1 VHALRN
7 IHAVLVPNGLLV
19 DTQPISAQPRVTA
32 DDAELGALDMRE
44 WVETIHAVDQRVN
57 ETIVAGLYELTAER
71 ELVVTSTFD
80 DGQDCIEIAQGWQG
94 TQVPRPLTDRLA
106 AIRDHVAL
114 EQRVRLR
121 AFQRAAEPA
130 WGSRDVATE

>member
-1 VHALRN
+1 MHALRN

-19 DTQPISAQPRVTA
+19 DTQPISVHPRVTA
-32 DDAELGALDMRE
+32 DGAELGLLDMRE
-44 WVETIHAVDQRVN
+44 WLETIHAVDERIN

-80 DGQDCIEIAQGWQG
+80 DGQDCIEIAESWQG
-94 TQVPRPLTDRLA
+94 TKVPRPLNDRLA
-106 AIRDHVAL
+106 AVRDHVAL

-121 AFQRAAEPA
+121 AFHRAAE
-130 WGSRDVATE
+130 ST

>member
-1 VHALRN
+1 MHALRN

-19 DTQPISAQPRVTA
+19 DTQPISPHPRVTA

-44 WVETIHAVDQRVN
+44 WIETIRAVDERVD
-57 ETIVAGLYELTAER
+57 EAIVAGLYKLTAER

-80 DGQDCIEIAQGWQG
+80 DGQDCIEIAGSWQG
-94 TQVPRPLTDRLA
+94 TQGPTPLTDRLA
-106 AIRDHVAL
+106 AIHGRVTL

-121 AFQRAAEPA
+121 AFQRAAEPV
-130 WGSRDVATE
+130 R